1 MTVSTLCCQGD
12 SEDVQKQWL
21 PRVQYF
27 GYETFAELR
36 YVHTPCFVSHS
47 PSPTSHSSLFST
59 LPHLGLPFTLLP
71 PTPPPIYPSSAPSY
85 ISPLPFPSSTSSS
98 SPSPSSYLPSS
109 YLPHP
114 SFSNSLFSYLSPIPS
129 TPISPTQ
136 RSVPLPPLHHSFLLL
151 PPHPLPPCLSI
162 G

>member
-1 MTVSTLCCQGD
+1 MYRSSGYLECSTLDMRHLQNSGMYIHL
-12 SEDVQKQWL
+12 VLFLTLL
-21 PRVQYF
+21 PPPLTHLSF
-27 GYETFAELR
+27 PHF
-36 YVHTPCFVSHS
+36 
-47 PSPTSHSSLFST
+47 
-59 LPHLGLPFTLLP
+59 PHLSPPFTLLP
-71 PTPPPIYPSSAPSY
+71 PTPPPIYPSSAPSSY

-109 YLPHP
+109 HLPHP

-136 RSVPLPPLHHSFLLL
+136 RSVPLPPLHRSFLLL